1 MVLLKETLLKTRFLK
16 EDYQKTFKKLT
27 WDFPLPQFSFDGQD
41 YEKQKRPVEL
51 ATSLPLGCKMCL

>member
-27 WDFPLPQFSFDGQD
+27 WDFLLPPFSFDGQD
-41 YEKQKRPVEL
+41 YEKQKRPVQL
-51 ATSLPLGCKMCL
+51 ATSLSLGCKMCL